1 MCIPVYIL
9 VGRLGSGSGVCE
21 YIACPMGFRL
31 VSLERLWFPLARLW
45 APFGVHLGPLG
56 VHLVPF
62 GLDLAPFGGPC
73 GCLWGARGARGA
85 LGGLLGLSRSIF

>member
-1 MCIPVYIL
+1 
-9 VGRLGSGSGVCE
+9 
-21 YIACPMGFRL
+21 
-31 VSLERLWFPLARLW
+31 
-45 APFGVHLGPLG
+45 LGPLG